1 MRLIQYSSRGNHGKD
16 CLQDDALYSDG
27 FLTFLLTLWSVL
39 RAAWLDIFALII
51 FTLSRSPRCIMC
63 YVMLGIA
70 LQYHY
75 GHPRDRDYSK
85 NFLPALKKN
94 LRTKER
100 ANFGGRERFGVMRFY
115 CRLQQTNCNYF
126 PQSQ

>member
-1 MRLIQYSSRGNHGKD
+1 MAITAAIASGMMFYIQTGS
-16 CLQDDALYSDG
+16 
-27 FLTFLLTLWSVL
+27 LTFLLMLWSVL

-75 GHPRDRDYSK
+75 GHPGDRDYSK
-85 NFLPALKKN
+85 NFPPAQKKI
-94 LRTKER
+94 
-100 ANFGGRERFGVMRFY
+100 REQKSEQILEAGND
-115 CRLQQTNCNYF
+115 LG
-126 PQSQ
+126 

>member
-1 MRLIQYSSRGNHGKD
+1 
-16 CLQDDALYSDG
+16 
-27 FLTFLLTLWSVL
+27 
-39 RAAWLDIFALII
+39 
-51 FTLSRSPRCIMC
+51 MC

-75 GHPRDRDYSK
+75 GHPGDRDYSK

-100 ANFGGRERFGVMRFY
+100 ANFGGRERFGVMRLY
-115 CRLQQTNCNYF
+115 CRLQHTNCNYS
-126 PQSQ
+126 PQVSNKKRLMQP